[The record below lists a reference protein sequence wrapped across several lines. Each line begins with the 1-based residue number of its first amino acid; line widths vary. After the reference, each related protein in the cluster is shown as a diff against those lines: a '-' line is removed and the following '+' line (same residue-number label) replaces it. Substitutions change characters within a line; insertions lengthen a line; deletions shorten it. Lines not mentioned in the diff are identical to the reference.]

1 VLDDEVARENADSVE
16 RLILC
21 SGKFFTE
28 LAGSEYREEAVDTAI
43 ARIELLYPF
52 PEDKI
57 KELLD
62 GYPNLR
68 EVLWVQEEPQNMGAW
83 TFVEPR
89 LRGLAGGLPILYVG
103 KQARPSPAQGSA
115 KFHKQEHAGIVRDA
129 FENVGQ
135 DLDAEEAVEEAQVRA
150 SAPSE

>member
-1 VLDDEVARENADSVE
+1 VEAQNRADAVE

-21 SGKFFTE
+21 SGKVFTE

-52 PEDKI
+52 PEDQI
-57 KELLD
+57 KDLIT

-68 EVLWVQEEPQNMGAW
+68 EILWVQEEPQNMGAW

-89 LRGLAGGLPILYVG
+89 LRALAGELPLQYVG
-103 KQARPSPAQGSA
+103 KPSRPSPAQGSA
-115 KFHKQEHAGIVRDA
+115 KFHRQEHAGIVRDA
-129 FENVGQ
+129 FESVGQ
-135 DLDAEEAVEEAQVRA
+135 NLDGESAVEETQVRA